1 LYKRFSSD
9 LLLTLFFLAVFFI
22 NLVHHEMWRDELN
35 VYGIAHASPTFASL
49 VWHVHHEGHPLIW
62 YLIVWL
68 GSKALPS
75 VFVLK
80 ALQGIIGAAII
91 LMIGLVSPFSR
102 LERVLLLLSYF
113 VLFEY
118 TVLSRMYG
126 LFLLMAM
133 AFVWRRIYHPDG
145 YLVNALL
152 LGLLANTDVI
162 GLIFSGAF
170 GLEYAVNRYRECPD
184 KDVVRRH
191 LAKAALIYIALVAC
205 CYMTISP
212 PADISWRTTGKI
224 FRHGF
229 QFTHFAS
236 VYVEY
241 LALPWFPLRH
251 SEEDPLAHY
260 WNPIA
265 FDHRTLYP
273 LLFLSVLASYFFTF
287 RRDRDLLATFA
298 IASLGGATFGFFFYT
313 GSMRTWGITFVAYVS
328 ALWLQ
333 RFRRPGTPVSSTIL
347 LTLCAISGVV
357 FNVLMWTHPF
367 SSSEA
372 TAEWLISQ
380 HLQNAAIVGTP
391 DTSVSAVA
399 ILLKRPIYYLD
410 CQCSDDY
417 MLFSNRRDSYDVRNL
432 SPYTMQAFDRLHS
445 SELILLL
452 ISPIEPG
459 DKSEIESRGA
469 RVKLLAK
476 FTGAEAPDED
486 FYIYRVSRT
495 QLAFRVSQQ

>member
-1 LYKRFSSD
+1 MHKRPSSD
-9 LLLTLFFLAVFFI
+9 LLLTLFFLVVFLI

-35 VYGIAHASPTFASL
+35 VYGIARASPTFDSL
-49 VWHVHHEGHPLIW
+49 VWHVHHEGHPLLW

-68 GSKALPS
+68 TSKVVPS

-80 ALQGIIGAAII
+80 VLQGMIGAGII

-102 LERVLLLLSYF
+102 LERILLLLSYF

-126 LFLLMAM
+126 LFLLLAM
-133 AFVWRRIYHPDG
+133 VFVWRRIYRPDG

-162 GLIFSGAF
+162 GLIFSSAF
-170 GLEYAVNRYRECPD
+170 GLEYAVNRYLECPD
-184 KDVVRRH
+184 KAVVRRD
-191 LAKAALIYIALVAC
+191 LAKAAVIYIAMAAC
-205 CYMTISP
+205 CYFTIKP
-212 PADISWRTTGKI
+212 PADISWRTTGRI

-229 QFTHFAS
+229 RFDHLAS
-236 VYVEY
+236 VSVEY
-241 LALPWFPLRH
+241 LALPWFPIRH
-251 SEEDPLAHY
+251 SVEDPLAHY

-273 LLFLSVLASYFFTF
+273 VLFLSVLALYFFTF

-298 IASLGGATFGFFFYT
+298 LATLGGATFGFFFYT
-313 GSMRTWGITFVAYVS
+313 GSMRTWGITFVAYVA

-333 RFRRPGTPVSSTIL
+333 RFRHPGTPVASTIL
-347 LTLCAISGVV
+347 LTSCAISGVV

-367 SSSEA
+367 SSSGA
-372 TAEWLISQ
+372 AAEWLKSQ

-391 DTSVSAVA
+391 DTSVSGVA
-399 ILLKRPIYYLD
+399 ILLGRPIYYLD

-417 MLFSNRRDSYDVRNL
+417 MLFSSRRDDYNVRDL
-432 SPYTMQAFDRLHS
+432 PPYTMQAFDRLHA
-445 SELILLL
+445 SELVLLL
-452 ISPIEPG
+452 ISPMDPG

-469 RVKLLAK
+469 TVTLLAK

-486 FYIYRVSRT
+486 FYIYKVRRT
-495 QLAFRVSQQ
+495 ELALVGHK